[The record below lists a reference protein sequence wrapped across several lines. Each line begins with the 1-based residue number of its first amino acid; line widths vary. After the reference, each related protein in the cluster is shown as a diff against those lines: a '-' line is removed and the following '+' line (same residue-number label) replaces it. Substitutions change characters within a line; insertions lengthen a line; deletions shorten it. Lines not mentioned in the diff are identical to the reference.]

1 MTTRNINGLNG
12 FELLYSLVGIPS
24 VSGQEAGAAHFLAHW
39 MAAHDFDEAF
49 VDASGSAVGVRD
61 GGADADGRRRD
72 LILLGHIDT
81 VPGLVP
87 VRIEDGRLYGRGAV
101 DAKGPLAAFAVAA
114 SQVPPRPGWRL
125 IVIGATEEETVTSKG
140 ARHALGQYRPDL
152 VVIGEPSGWDRV
164 TLGYKG
170 RLLTDVWVRRTVAHT
185 ASPAPTACEAAVDY
199 WQRVRSRL
207 EAVNTGR
214 ERPWDRVLAA
224 LRSFDSATDGLE
236 QSAHLLLGFRLPPD
250 FGPEA
255 LKELLQ
261 AAGEGIE
268 GLELRFWGDEVA
280 YQSDKNNPLVRAF
293 LAAIRSQGGR
303 PGFVLK
309 TGTSDMN
316 IVGPVWRC
324 PIVAYGPGDS
334 TLDHT
339 PDEHIALA
347 EWQRGVAVLRTALD
361 LLMASDA

>member
-1 MTTRNINGLNG
+1 MSIRNINHLNG

-39 MAAHDFDEAF
+39 MATHGFDEAF
-49 VDASGSAVGVRD
+49 VDASGSAVGLRD
-61 GGADADGRRRD
+61 GGPDAAGRRRE

-87 VRIEDGRLYGRGAV
+87 VRIENGRLYGRGAV

-114 SQVPPRPGWRL
+114 SRVPMRPGWRL
-125 IVIGATEEETVTSKG
+125 LVIGATEEETITSKG

-170 RLLTDVWVRRTVAHT
+170 RMLVDVWARRTVAHT
-185 ASPAPTACEAAVDY
+185 ASPMPTACEVAVDY
-199 WQRVRSRL
+199 WQRVRQRL
-207 EAVNTGR
+207 AQVNHGR
-214 ERPWDRVLAA
+214 TRPWDQVLAA
-224 LRSFDSATDGLE
+224 LRSFDATNDGLE

-250 FGPEA
+250 FGPHA
-255 LKELLQ
+255 LQDLLR
-261 AAGEGIE
+261 AAVEGVEGI
-268 GLELRFWGDEVA
+268 ELRFWGEEVA

-293 LAAIRSQGGR
+293 LAAIRHHGGR

-316 IVGPVWRC
+316 IVGPVWQC
-324 PIVAYGPGDS
+324 PIIAYGPGDS

-339 PDEHIALA
+339 PDEYIELA
-347 EWQRGVAVLRTALD
+347 EWQQGVAVLTTALD
-361 LLMASDA
+361 LLLTGA